1 MYVGNVALDAPGA
14 QRLWPGRPAP
24 VTHGTGLE
32 GGSRVVSDGP
42 VRLAVVGSCYAT
54 EAQLCRELQAVRTR
68 RWAKLTSWPGSYWVV
83 ADDGRTTA
91 VLTDVAGTRPV
102 YFTESPSGTGWAT
115 AARPLAA
122 AVGAE
127 VDYAAITARLLCP
140 TIPEITGDATA
151 FVGVRRLP
159 GGHALLVE
167 RDGRCRTT
175 AYEESHALPFRD
187 AAGDLHQ
194 HLVTAITERA
204 RSAERLTAD
213 FSGGLD
219 STSLALLAAG
229 DGAELLA
236 VTHADATSANEDVR
250 YAQRAAAL
258 HPHLEHVVVTDADG
272 LFFADLLDAPATDQ
286 PFPDA
291 ARWRMRAAY
300 QRPCVAHGSDVHLTG
315 SGADTLLAASPYY
328 LADLARSGDYPALL
342 RHCRAR
348 ARLRHLPLYAV
359 LGAAVRLS
367 RTTHARALRWLARD
381 IAVPSAR
388 RPDRAARLHWL
399 VASGLKAWLTPDA
412 RRLVAR
418 RASDTAERCI
428 LAPEDTSRHR
438 AWAEVREFGV
448 YEAELRNQAHAVG
461 LPHHAPFLDNNV
473 VRAAMAIPVH
483 ARASTRV
490 QKPLLGTALAGPVP
504 DWLLTRRTK
513 GAYDGNAFT
522 GLRRNADIL
531 RTLLRGSELATE
543 GWIDARAAVAELDR
557 LAAGAPGRL
566 AALEALIAA
575 ELWLRQ
581 HLATPTR
588 LIATEAAHA

>member
-14 QRLWPGRPAP
+14 QRLWPDRSAPAM
-24 VTHGTGLE
+24 HRTGLDS
-32 GGSRVVSDGP
+32 GSRVVSDGP

-54 EAQLCRELQAVRTR
+54 GAQLRRGLHAVRTR
-68 RWAKLTSWPGSYWVV
+68 RWAELTQWPGSYWVI

-91 VLTDVAGTRPV
+91 VVTDVAGTRPV
-102 YFTESPSGTGWAT
+102 YFAESPSGTRWAT

-151 FVGVRRLP
+151 FAGVLRLP
-159 GGHALLVE
+159 GGHALLVH

-175 AYEESHALPFRD
+175 AYEESHELPFGD
-187 AAGDLHQ
+187 AVGDLHEQ
-194 HLVTAITERA
+194 LVTAVTERA
-204 RSAERLTAD
+204 HHAERLTAD

-229 DGAELLA
+229 GGAELLA

-250 YAQRAAAL
+250 YARRAAAL
-258 HPHLEHVVVTDADG
+258 CPGLDHVLAADSDG
-272 LFFADLLDAPATDQ
+272 LFFADLLNAPATDQ

-328 LADLARSGDYPALL
+328 LADLALSGDYPTLL

-381 IAVPSAR
+381 IATP
-388 RPDRAARLHWL
+388 PKTHPERAARLHWL
-399 VASGLKAWLTPDA
+399 MASGLKAWLTPDA

-418 RASDTAERCI
+418 RASEAAERCI
-428 LAPEDTSRHR
+428 IAPDDTSRHR

-473 VRAAMAIPVH
+473 VRAAMAIPVR

-490 QKPLLGTALAGPVP
+490 QKPLLGAALAGLVP

-522 GLRRNADIL
+522 GLRRSADIL
-531 RTLLRGSELATE
+531 RILLQGSELATE
-543 GWIDARAAVAELDR
+543 GWIDATAAVAELDR

-566 AALEALIAA
+566 AALEALIAV

-581 HLATPTR
+581 YRTTPTR
-588 LIATEAAHA
+588 VTATEAAHA